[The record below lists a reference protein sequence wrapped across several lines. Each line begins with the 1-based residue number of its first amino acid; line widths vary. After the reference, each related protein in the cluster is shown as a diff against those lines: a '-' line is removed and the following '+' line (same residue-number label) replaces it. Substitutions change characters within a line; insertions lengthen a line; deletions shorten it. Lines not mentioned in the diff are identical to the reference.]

1 MDGDKHRAGEG
12 QPGVAPGV
20 PDPNGTFFNGSYH
33 QAGPASF
40 TVTGSGEIGPDVP
53 GGPDGLGVTAQ
64 AALTGV
70 FAALIVVII
79 VAALFIA
86 AEYRRGM
93 IRVTL
98 AAAPSRW
105 RVLAAKSVVIFL
117 ATFVVSLIA
126 VGISLPLGLHVLH
139 GGGTPVDPVPAAAQ
153 AGIIVGCA
161 LMLALSAVLA
171 LAIGAMARRS
181 VLAIVAVIVV
191 IFIPFLLAQSGN
203 LLPVSAQEWLLR
215 VLPVAAVSAQQAYPA
230 YHQVIAPYTPMNGY
244 YPLSPLAGLGCWSCG
259 LRRPSSR
266 PAGCCA
272 GGTRERGG
280 PRRGRALDVPAAAR
294 PGLSSS
300 PAALALHAEWTKFRT
315 LPGTPWLLAATA
327 VLTCAVGTAVSAAFS
342 CAPGFCSPADTG
354 ADPARLALA
363 GLYLGQVLAACGG
376 VLVVGGE
383 YDTGMIR
390 VTLAA
395 MPRRL
400 WVLAAK
406 AVVVLG
412 AVLVAALAGVL
423 GSFLTGRLL
432 LPGRGLS
439 AANGYVVLS
448 LSNGT
453 DLRAFGCAV
462 AYLVLIALMAVGIAT
477 AVRNSGAA
485 IGIAAGLLLLFPII
499 GGVVPSHWLSRHLSQ
514 ISPMAAGFDAQ
525 ATVGLKGLPLTPWQG
540 LGVVGLW
547 AAGALLLGALV
558 LRLRD
563 A

>member
-1 MDGDKHRAGEG
+1 M
-12 QPGVAPGV
+12 
-20 PDPNGTFFNGSYH
+20 
-33 QAGPASF
+33 
-40 TVTGSGEIGPDVP
+40 P
-53 GGPDGLGVTAQ
+53 GGPDGIGVPAQ

-70 FAALIVVII
+70 FAALIVLII

-105 RVLAAKSVVIFL
+105 RVLAAKSVVMFL
-117 ATFVVSLIA
+117 VTFVVGLIA

-139 GGGTPVDPVPAAAQ
+139 GGGAPVDPVPASTQ

-161 LMLALSAVLA
+161 LLLALSAVLA

-191 IFIPFLLAQSGN
+191 IFIPFILAQSGN
-203 LLPVSAQEWLLR
+203 LLPTSAQEWLLR
-215 VLPVAAVSAQQAYPA
+215 VLPVAGVSAEQTYPA
-230 YHQVIAPYTPMNGY
+230 YHQVLSSYTPMNGY
-244 YPLSPLAGLGCWSCG
+244 YPLSPLAGRG
-259 LRRPSSR
+259 
-266 PAGCCA
+266 AGPVD
-272 GGTRERGG
+272 RGG
-280 PRRGRALDVPAAAR
+280 PPRGWLAAAPEGRVSAAAPAQAAPDVAAAPR
-294 PGLSSS
+294 PGISSS
-300 PAALALHAEWTKFRT
+300 PVAVALHAEWTKLRT
-315 LPGTPWLLAATA
+315 LPGTFWLLAATA
-327 VLTCAVGTAVSAAFS
+327 VLTCAVGTAVAATYS
-342 CAPGFCSPADTG
+342 CTPGYCSPADTG

-363 GLYLGQVLAACGG
+363 GLYLGQVLAACVG

-406 AVVVLG
+406 AVMVLA
-412 AVLVAALAGVL
+412 AVLAAALVAVL
-423 GSFLTGRLL
+423 GSFIVGRLV

-448 LSNGT
+448 LSDGT
-453 DLRAFGCAV
+453 DLRAFCCAV
-462 AYLVLIALMAVGIAT
+462 LYLVLIALMTVGISM

-485 IGIAAGLLLLFPII
+485 IGTALGLLFLFPII
-499 GGVVPSHWLSRHLSQ
+499 AGVVPSHWLSRHLSQ
-514 ISPMAAGFDAQ
+514 VSPMLAGFDAQ

-547 AAGALLLGALV
+547 AAGALLLGGARAAL
-558 LRLRD
+558 